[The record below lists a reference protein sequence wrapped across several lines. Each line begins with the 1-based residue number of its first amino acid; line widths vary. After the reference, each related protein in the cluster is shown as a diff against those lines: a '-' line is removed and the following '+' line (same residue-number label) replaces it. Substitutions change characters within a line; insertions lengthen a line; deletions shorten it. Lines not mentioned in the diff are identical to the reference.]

1 MKEVSN
7 GKKQIDE
14 QKVEKVEK
22 IKKKQNGRK
31 QNLQYRRGIEE
42 KIRS

>member
-22 IKKKQNGRK
+22 IKNEKVEKKNISNATK
-31 QNLQYRRGIEE
+31 LFSI
-42 KIRS
+42 I

>member
-22 IKKKQNGRK
+22 IKSREKKY
-31 QNLQYRRGIEE
+31 L
-42 KIRS
+42 